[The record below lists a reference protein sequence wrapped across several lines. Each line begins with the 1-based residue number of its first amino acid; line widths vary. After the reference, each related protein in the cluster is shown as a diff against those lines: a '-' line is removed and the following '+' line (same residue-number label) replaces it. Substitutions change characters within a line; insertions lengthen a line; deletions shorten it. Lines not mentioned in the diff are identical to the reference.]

1 MATHPAAPTVIVRVR
16 VWLPDRP
23 GALGAVASRIG
34 AVQGSVVGIQI
45 LEQGAGRAVDDIL
58 VELPDADLVDLLV
71 KEINEVDGV
80 DVEEVRPLGDG
91 TVDPWLDATEIAAQL
106 VGASDRD
113 ELLDTLCERAHRTAG
128 ATWTVV
134 MRLPESADA
143 TIEASRGDVPS
154 PAWLAAFVEGSRA
167 TARTVGA
174 DQPHPDVTWVP
185 LPAADLALIQGR
197 DSSTFRSRERRQI
210 AALARIA
217 DAWLGAMREQSRLRC
232 MLAHPAA
239 GVRAA

>member
-1 MATHPAAPTVIVRVR
+1 MATDSTAELTVTVRVR

-58 VELPDADLVDLLV
+58 VELPDPNLIDILV

-80 DVEEVRPLGDG
+80 DVEEVRPLTGG

-106 VGASDRD
+106 VGASNPE
-113 ELLDTLCERAHRTAG
+113 ELLATLCERAHRTAG
-128 ATWTVV
+128 ASWTVIV
-134 MRLPESADA
+134 RLGEGGAA
-143 TIEASRGDVPS
+143 KVEASCGDAPS
-154 PAWLAAFVEGSRA
+154 TAWLVAFVEGSRA
-167 TARTVGA
+167 TARSAGV
-174 DQPHPDVTWVP
+174 DRPHPDVTWIP

-197 DSSTFRSRERRQI
+197 DSSTFRARERRQI

-217 DAWLGAMREQSRLRC
+217 DAWLGAMREQARLRC
-232 MLAHPAA
+232 MLAHPASHA
-239 GVRAA
+239 Q